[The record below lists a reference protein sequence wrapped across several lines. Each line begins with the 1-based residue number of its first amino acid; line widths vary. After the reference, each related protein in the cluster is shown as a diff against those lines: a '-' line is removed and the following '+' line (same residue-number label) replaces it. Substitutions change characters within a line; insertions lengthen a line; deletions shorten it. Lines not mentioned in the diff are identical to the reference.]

1 MDDCLFCGIITG
13 KIPGTIV
20 HEDEQVIAF
29 EDINPQAPVHI
40 LIVPRK
46 HIGGTSDLAEED
58 AELVGH
64 IHLVAARLAAE
75 KGIAKSG
82 YRIVCNCGPHA
93 GQAVAH
99 IHFHLLGGRAM
110 AWPPG

>member
-1 MDDCLFCGIITG
+1 MDDCLFCKIIGGII
-13 KIPGTIV
+13 PATIV
-20 HEDEQVIAF
+20 HEDESVVAF

-40 LIVPRK
+40 LVVPRK
-46 HIGGTSDLAEED
+46 HIPGTSDLAAED
-58 AELVGH
+58 ASLVGH
-64 IHLVAARLAAE
+64 IHLVAAKLAAE

-93 GQAVAH
+93 GQAVDH
-99 IHFHLLGGRAM
+99 IHFHLLGGRPM